1 MELKGFQRITW
12 TAWIEATSVSKQRA
26 NKVLIKPYD
35 CYEHEPHRDTSLSQW
50 LSNDF
55 LNESIG
61 ASTASLRAKT
71 TISILP
77 KQCCFILKFSR
88 TVRLIT
94 FLCTAFLI
102 FFLAIAKP
110 SLGWSRSFL
119 MANRVK
125 YWSLDFTGLAKTFL
139 YSAGFFN
146 RSCGGKLKTSSA
158 TQPSIKRL
166 TGRDLL
172 LCGHW

>member
-1 MELKGFQRITW
+1 MELKRFQRITW
-12 TAWIEATSVSKQRA
+12 TTWIETTAVTQQRA
-26 NKVLIKPYD
+26 NKVFIKPYD
-35 CYEHEPHRDTSLSQW
+35 CNQHESHRDTNLSQC
-50 LSNDF
+50 LSSDF
-55 LNESIG
+55 LNESSG

-71 TISILP
+71 TMSIFP
-77 KQCCFILKFSR
+77 KLCCFILKFSR

-110 SLGWSRSFL
+110 SLGWSKSFL

-146 RSCGGKLKTSSA
+146 RNCGEKLKSSSA
-158 TQPSIKRL
+158 TQPSTIRL

-172 LCGHW
+172 LCEHW

>member
-1 MELKGFQRITW
+1 MELKSFQRITW
-12 TAWIEATSVSKQRA
+12 TAWIEATTVSKQRT
-26 NKVLIKPYD
+26 NKVFIELYN
-35 CYEHEPHRDTSLSQW
+35 CYEHESHRDTNLSQC

-55 LNESIG
+55 LNKSNG

-71 TISILP
+71 TISIFP
-77 KQCCFILKFSR
+77 KLCCFILKFSR

-110 SLGWSRSFL
+110 SRGWSKSFL

-125 YWSLDFTGLAKTFL
+125 YWSLDFSGLAKTFL

-146 RSCGGKLKTSSA
+146 RNCGGKLKTSSA
-158 TQPSIKRL
+158 TNRQLNS
-166 TGRDLL
+166 
-172 LCGHW
+172 